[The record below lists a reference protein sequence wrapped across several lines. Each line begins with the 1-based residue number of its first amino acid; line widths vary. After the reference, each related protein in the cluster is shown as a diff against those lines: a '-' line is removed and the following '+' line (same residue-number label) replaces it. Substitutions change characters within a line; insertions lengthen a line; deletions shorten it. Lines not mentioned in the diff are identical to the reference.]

1 MTAKTRKKPLALPA
15 AALRAA
21 FEPVRKAATGLPEV
35 EEGTSYGTPALFV
48 RGKFFAR
55 IWEDGGTLVIRADF
69 DSRDA
74 MLRARPKIFYLT
86 DHYQGYPALLVR
98 LAEVSATQLAAA
110 LSDSWEFVVP
120 RSLAKARS
128 QGGGPAAA
136 KPRAPGKRASRPR

>member
-1 MTAKTRKKPLALPA
+1 MTAKSGKKAAALPA
-15 AALRAA
+15 AALSAA
-21 FEPVRKAATGLPEV
+21 FAPVRKAAIGLPEV

-86 DHYQGYPALLVR
+86 DHYLGYPAVLLR
-98 LAEVSATQLAAA
+98 LSAVSATQLAAA
-110 LSDSWEFVVP
+110 LSDSWEFVAP
-120 RSLAKARS
+120 RSLVKARN
-128 QGGGPAAA
+128 QKAPAEPKLSA
-136 KPRAPGKRASRPR
+136 KRVRRAR